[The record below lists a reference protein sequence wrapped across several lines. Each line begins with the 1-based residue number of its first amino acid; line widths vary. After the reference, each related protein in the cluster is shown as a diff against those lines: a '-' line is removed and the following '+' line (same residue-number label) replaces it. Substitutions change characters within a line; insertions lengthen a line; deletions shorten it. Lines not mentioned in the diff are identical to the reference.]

1 MKYIIVNSNHAVVA
15 AIQNAVDAVA
25 PIKSLVSVV
34 HADLGQFLRSYLGEG
49 STAIVSPANSLGYM
63 GGGFDKAILSELTGD
78 QFPNFNYKLL
88 ERAIQANAAP
98 HRGYIVPS
106 TVHVVNLA
114 EVYRTAG
121 MDFRSTLAATKNI
134 TTLLQVPTMVVPE
147 ATTPQ
152 VIFDSMWN
160 VLVEAE
166 RVQSRGECECK
177 GENKGENKGNKKG
190 NKKGNN
196 KGDNKGDNG
205 LHTVILPALG
215 GGYGG
220 VEPAVVGHIM
230 AGAIGLFTMDVPPLA
245 RSLAVLLFTRKDH
258 RKLGLP
264 HDVGELESYMHRD
277 KVVAGEV
284 WPMPWDQLMAVMR

>member
-1 MKYIIVNSNHAVVA
+1 MKYIIVNSNHSVVA
-15 AIQNAVDAVA
+15 AIHNAVDAVA
-25 PIKSLVSVV
+25 PIKSFVSVV
-34 HADLGQFLRSYLGEG
+34 HADLGQFLRSYRGG
-49 STAIVSPANSLGYM
+49 GPSAIVSPANSLGYM

-114 EVYRTAG
+114 DVYRNAG
-121 MDFRSTLAATKNI
+121 MDFHSTLAATKNI

-152 VIFDSMWN
+152 VVFDCMWN

-166 RVQSRGECECK
+166 RVEDE
-177 GENKGENKGNKKG
+177 
-190 NKKGNN
+190 
-196 KGDNKGDNG
+196 

-230 AGAIGLFTMDVPPLA
+230 AGAIGVFTMDVPPLA

-264 HDVGELESYMHRD
+264 HDVGELESYMDPDR
-277 KVVAGEV
+277 VVGGEV
-284 WPMPWDQLMAVMR
+284 WPMPWDELMAVMR